1 MGNSMIGQKI
11 ADTAQAQAEA
21 DASGSTT
28 FDSTHVQ
35 VARLDDVL
43 WPEGSPAPLIRLMK
57 IDVQGFEPKVLA
69 GASRLLRAGLIKVLR
84 FEVSRVHLEKQDAAG
99 RRLPEIVRELK
110 RYLSGF
116 GYALTV
122 ERAPICKHVRC
133 QSFEMVG
140 RLQ

>member
-1 MGNSMIGQKI
+1 
-11 ADTAQAQAEA
+11 
-21 DASGSTT
+21 
-28 FDSTHVQ
+28 
-35 VARLDDVL
+35 
-43 WPEGSPAPLIRLMK
+43 MK

-84 FEVSRVHLEKQDAAG
+84 FEVSRVHLERQDG
-99 RRLPEIVRELK
+99 RPLRDIVRELK
-110 RYLSGF
+110 KTLTGF